1 MLKAY
6 RGPFETPR
14 PTGFGHFSSAIANT
28 LKPPTTRPFRLWV
41 TWMRALPLSSLTP
54 SVKGRAPRRGTFTPA
69 TRAGAFSS
77 SVEFSFVGRQ
87 KAEAIDLARVLQDLP
102 PALHAWEEMGD
113 LAERRLPRFDS
124 ELAIVVGG
132 VPDLEGIFDDFPHHH
147 RDRNDTEIALRD
159 GIRLV
164 PGCVP
169 VQQDGSREPSDV
181 LLVIYCRDQA
191 LVTAVFQGRRP
202 GRRRWESNDPGRRQ
216 SPARDGDGD
225 RRPAGRL
232 RSWRH

>member
-1 MLKAY
+1 MDEGVALVELDAK
-6 RGPFETPR
+6 RER
-14 PTGFGHFSSAIANT
+14 PGAPSRDFHSRHA
-28 LKPPTTRPFRLWV
+28 RRRL
-41 TWMRALPLSSLTP
+41 LQL
-54 SVKGRAPRRGTFTPA
+54 GR
-69 TRAGAFSS
+69 
-77 SVEFSFVGRQ
+77 FSFVGRQ

-147 RDRNDTEIALRD
+147 RDRNYTEIVLRD

-169 VQQDGSREPSDV
+169 VQQGGSRQPSNV
-181 LLVIYCRDQA
+181 LLVIYRRDQA
-191 LVTAVFQGRRP
+191 LVTAVLQGRRP
-202 GRRRWESNDPGRRQ
+202 GCRRWESNDPGRRQ

-225 RRPAGRL
+225 RRPLRAG
-232 RSWRH
+232 